1 MRATQNDIALERA
14 SHEQE
19 SQFQQRVRE
28 MLNNLPTTTRNRERF
43 TINRTT
49 IKVSW
54 HSCMPLVSSFLTR
67 LIFSLLTVS
76 VPLPCLERQEQAD
89 RSLRLA
95 EGAAARVCTDGECC
109 CGAPA
114 QEQ

>member
-1 MRATQNDIALERA
+1 
-14 SHEQE
+14 
-19 SQFQQRVRE
+19 

-54 HSCMPLVSSFLTR
+54 HIWLSLVSSFLTR
-67 LIFSLLTVS
+67 IFLLLTVS
-76 VPLPCLERQEQAD
+76 VALPCLERQEQAD

-95 EGAAARVCTDGECC
+95 EGAAAGVCTDGQCG

>member
-1 MRATQNDIALERA
+1 MRQETEPAPSRKESMRATQNEIALERA

-49 IKVSW
+49 IKVSTYRRAK
-54 HSCMPLVSSFLTR
+54 TR
-67 LIFSLLTVS
+67 
-76 VPLPCLERQEQAD
+76 
-89 RSLRLA
+89 LRLA
-95 EGAAARVCTDGECC
+95 DA
-109 CGAPA
+109 
-114 QEQ
+114 

>member
-1 MRATQNDIALERA
+1 MRATQNEIALERA

-19 SQFQQRVRE
+19 SQFQLRVRE

-54 HSCMPLVSSFLTR
+54 H
-67 LIFSLLTVS
+67 I
-76 VPLPCLERQEQAD
+76 
-89 RSLRLA
+89 
-95 EGAAARVCTDGECC
+95 
-109 CGAPA
+109 
-114 QEQ
+114 